1 MDNSGHNLGAG
12 FEALKA
18 EAEALV
24 EKCARLA
31 GEEITAENSGI
42 IRDALGE
49 EVKLRKKL
57 DNAKGEEKR
66 PHLDANTEIEG
77 RYKPV
82 LSVISDA
89 AKALNRRLTAYIEA
103 EEKKRREEAE
113 RIRKAAEEEQRK
125 AAEAAAALAAA
136 QEPDP
141 FEQFDAEQAKKDAEA
156 AKARADEAAKLA
168 AERVRVASAEG
179 NTRATS
185 LKSTW
190 SAEITDAAALVAHY
204 ANRQSVIDAALSLA
218 NAEMRNTKGQAQIPG
233 VKAHEERKVA

>member
-1 MDNSGHNLGAG
+1 MEIGHNIGAG
-12 FEALKA
+12 FEALTE
-18 EAEALV
+18 EAKALV
-24 EKCARLA
+24 EKCSRLA
-31 GEEITAENSGI
+31 GEEINAANAGI
-42 IRDALGE
+42 IRDAIGD

-57 DNAKGEEKR
+57 DNAKGDEKR
-66 PHLDANTEIEG
+66 PHLDANAEIEA
-77 RYKPV
+77 RYKKV
-82 LSVISDA
+82 LSQIADA
-89 AKALNRRLTAYIEA
+89 ATALSKRLKAFIEA
-103 EEKKRREEAE
+103 EEQKRREEAE

-125 AAEAAAALAAA
+125 AAEAAAALATA

-141 FEQFDAEQAKKDAEA
+141 FEQFDADQARKDAEA
-156 AKARADEAAKLA
+156 AKERADAAAKAA

-190 SAEITDAAALVAHY
+190 SAELTDAAALVAHY
-204 ANRQSVIDAALSLA
+204 ATRQSVIEAALALA